1 MQAEWTS
8 RNKKELV
15 SEVSWREVM
24 DTNVQNAWNCIRCK
38 GVRSARNPK
47 QEEETLKIKAHKE
60 ELAR

>member
-1 MQAEWTS
+1 
-8 RNKKELV
+8 
-15 SEVSWREVM
+15 M